1 MNPYEFTVG
10 KRRPFLIDD
19 EFQHVLPPQTDEA
32 TKLLAEAIELEGPL
46 PGSLRIAYVASE
58 KKLYLIDGHNTLRI
72 CETKRLASP
81 MPIKLA
87 NFANR
92 EQVVEWIK
100 VNARRKRN
108 LTEVQL
114 ERLRR
119 IERVTEARAEGQSTR
134 TIAEGENVSQQQVRR
149 DLEKGVELGVRPPP
163 TSQVPSNGR
172 VTGQDGKSYPAV
184 VSIYCD
190 RCARV
195 GPIKDCP
202 KCEQLRIEQGRRKK
216 PLKKKKP
223 GSVLFDWAEFDRH
236 YGHVARGPDEVGRAY
251 HLESNSTE
259 FHACQ
264 RLLTEFRKVWEQ
276 WKKRLSKHQPAPT
289 KE

>member
-46 PGSLRIAYVASE
+46 PGSLRIAYVTSE
-58 KKLYLIDGHNTLRI
+58 KKLFLIDGHNTLRI

-108 LTEVQL
+108 LSEEQL
-114 ERLRR
+114 QRLRR
-119 IERVTEARAEGQSTR
+119 IDRVIEARAEGQSTR
-134 TIAEGENVSQQQVRR
+134 AIAEAEKVSQ
-149 DLEKGVELGVRPPP
+149 
-163 TSQVPSNGR
+163 SQVLADLKKATEQGGGVQLPPNGQI
-172 VTGQDGKSYPAV
+172 TGLDGKKHPAV

-202 KCEQLRIEQGRRKK
+202 KCEQLRVEQGRRKK

-223 GSVLFDWAEFDRH
+223 GSILFDWAEFDRH

-251 HLESNSTE
+251 HVEANSTE
-259 FHACQ
+259 FHACH
-264 RLLTEFRKVWEQ
+264 RLLNEFRKVWEQ
-276 WKKRLSKHQPAPT
+276 WKKRLSKHQPAPI